1 MSAIV
6 NRTISGKARGG
17 IPRPSARL
25 TLGSVDSNDFSETP
39 NANSMWWNL
48 KSTGDYLYGARGT
61 SGVSVID
68 VSTPSAMTEPYD
80 SFCHNLVGGAVGYR
94 CMDVAVTGNTMVTV
108 ARSGSYE
115 TTGIGYLETW
125 DITTPAS
132 TTSSDVYSKNASD
145 ALEASPHLYSA
156 VAMHGTYACVSGQK
170 SGFFVFDV
178 STPATIALTGSLETG
193 SWETQGLCVHNVGG
207 TDYAFCANY
216 GFGIRAVSLAT
227 PSSPGDTGTLSAYT
241 GGANGH
247 TLRPWVCVADGDY
260 LFCSVNTS
268 NTQGDSVDRGLLVAD
283 ISNPASMSWV
293 ASCAIPSA
301 DQDEWNSYADRP
313 YLGITRHGNYVF
325 IAGGHSGMAVFDVS
339 DPTKPQYRGMKGL
352 FTSTDNIYSCAI
364 VTVNGVH
371 HLAYG
376 DGAHPTTA
384 TGSQQ
389 IYLEEIHIK

>member
-1 MSAIV
+1 MALV
-6 NRTISGKARGG
+6 NRNVTGKARGG
-17 IPRPSARL
+17 IPSGSARL
-25 TLGSVDSNDFSETP
+25 TLSQVDSNDFGEAS
-39 NANSMWWNL
+39 NINSVWWNL

-68 VSTPSAMTEPYD
+68 CSTPSTMTETFD
-80 SFCHNLVGGAVGYR
+80 SFCHNLIGGAVGYR

-108 ARSGSYE
+108 TRSGSFE

-132 TTSSDVYSKNASD
+132 TASLDVYSKNASD

-156 VAMHGTYACVSGQK
+156 VAMFGTYACVSGQK

-178 STPATIALTGSLETG
+178 STPATIVLTGSLTTG

-207 TDYAFCANY
+207 ADYAFCANY
-216 GFGIRAVSLAT
+216 GFGIRAVGLGTPAT
-227 PSSPGDTGTLSAYT
+227 PADTGALSAYT
-241 GGANGH
+241 GGSEGH
-247 TLRPWVCVADGDY
+247 TLRPWDCVADGDY

-268 NTQGDSVDRGLLVAD
+268 GAQGDSVDRGLLVAD
-283 ISNPASMSWV
+283 ISNPASMSW
-293 ASCAIPSA
+293 AGHCAIPSA
-301 DQDEWNSYADRP
+301 DQDTWNVSADRP
-313 YLGITRHGNYVF
+313 YLGITRYGNHVF
-325 IAGGHSGMAVFDVS
+325 IAGGHGGVAVFDVS
-339 DPTKPQYRGMKGL
+339 DPTNPQYRGMKGL
-352 FTSTDNIYSCAI
+352 FTADDNIYSCAI

-389 IYLEEIHIK
+389 IYFEQIHIK